1 MTGRWKRTLA
11 AAAALAVAA
20 GLVAAVPAA
29 AAPGSVTLVGHGYGH
44 GRGLGQYGA
53 LGYAV
58 DQGWSARTILDH
70 YYNGTDQGVV
80 GNSPISV
87 RLTVLDSA
95 AGTWI
100 TAGQGFTVGGVH
112 IEAGAAARVTRDGG
126 SWQLFTAYGG
136 CRPGEQYGPY
146 PLPANPTIT
155 LDADPGD
162 TLSRMLTTCANATQY
177 RGSLAVIADNVGG
190 ALRVVNTLPVEQY
203 LRGVVP
209 RESVASWAD
218 LGGGR
223 GMQALAAQA
232 VAARSYALSERRYA
246 YAMTCDTIA
255 CQVYGGAGRNGAS
268 VEDRRTD
275 FAVAASAGVVRVR
288 GGAVVHTEF
297 GSSTGGRTT
306 GPSFGHVQDWGDLRS
321 PHNTWRV
328 ELTGAAI
335 TAAYPQIGQFTALQV
350 TRRDGEGAQGGR
362 VLNMDVVGSAG
373 RATVTGD
380 QFRSAMGLRSNWFFP
395 MQQATSV
402 SYVKTQ
408 FSDTV
413 YQLAQVNGWSEKMA
427 MTWDDYVAAGYPAVG
442 SIASNVVKYSWAPG
456 LVAVTFWPGDP
467 QWQWDFLD
475 YDRWARAGYPAPAEA
490 GWIIN
495 TSFWGNG
502 VDPTIYA
509 QAPDGTVTALSY
521 AQWAA
526 AGYPKPEVR

>member
-1 MTGRWKRTLA
+1 MTGRWGRTLA
-11 AAAALAVAA
+11 AAVVLAVGT
-20 GLVAAVPAA
+20 GLVVAVPAEA
-29 AAPGSVTLVGHGYGH
+29 ASGSVTLVGHGYGH

-70 YYNGTDQGVV
+70 YYNGTDEGVAA
-80 GNSPISV
+80 NSPISV
-87 RLTVLDSA
+87 RLTTLDSA

-100 TAGQGFTVGGVH
+100 TAGQGYTVGGVH
-112 IEAGAAARVTRDGG
+112 LEAGSAARVYRVGG
-126 SWQLFTAYGG
+126 NWQLFTAYGG
-136 CRPGEQYGPY
+136 CNAGQQYGPY
-146 PLPANPTIT
+146 PLPANPMIA
-155 LDADPGD
+155 LDGDAGD
-162 TLSRMLTTCANATQY
+162 TLSRMLTTCATGTQY

-190 ALRVVNTLPVEQY
+190 ASRMVNTLPVEQY

-209 RESVASWAD
+209 RESSAGWAD

-232 VAARSYALSERRYA
+232 VAARSYALSERRYD
-246 YAMTCDTIA
+246 YAMTCDSTA
-255 CQVYGGAGRNGAS
+255 CQVYGGAGRNGS
-268 VEDRRTD
+268 SIEDRRSD
-275 FAVAASAGVVRVR
+275 FAVAASAGIVRVR
-288 GGAVVHTEF
+288 NGVVVHTEF

-321 PHNTWRV
+321 PYNTWRV
-328 ELTGAAI
+328 ELSGASIAL
-335 TAAYPQIGQFTALQV
+335 AYPQIGSFVALQV
-350 TRRDGEGAQGGR
+350 TRRDGEGGQGGR
-362 VLNMDVVGSAG
+362 VLTMDVVGSSG
-373 RATVTGD
+373 TATVTGD
-380 QFRSAMGLRSNWFFP
+380 QFRIAMNLRSNWFFP

-408 FSDTV
+408 FADTV
-413 YQLAQVNGWSEKMA
+413 YQLAQVNGWSERMA
-427 MTWDDYVAAGYPAVG
+427 MTWDDYVAAGYPAV
-442 SIASNVVKYSWAPG
+442 SYIPADVVKYSWAPG

-475 YDRWARAGYPAPAEA
+475 FPRWARAGYPGPADA

-495 TSFWGNG
+495 TSFWRNG
-502 VDPTIYA
+502 SDSTIYA
-509 QAPDGTVTALSY
+509 QAPDGTVTALNY